1 MKTFRVLLILTIVST
16 AVSSILVFQNK
27 NEKPHIK
34 QESKNKTTQIG
45 KEKSIRVKTKH
56 LKSGTILEE

>member
-16 AVSSILVFQNK
+16 TVASILVFQDQ

-34 QESKNKTTQIG
+34 EGSKNKTTQNSSQ
-45 KEKSIRVKTKH
+45 KSVYKKTKH
-56 LKSGTILEE
+56 LKNVENQK